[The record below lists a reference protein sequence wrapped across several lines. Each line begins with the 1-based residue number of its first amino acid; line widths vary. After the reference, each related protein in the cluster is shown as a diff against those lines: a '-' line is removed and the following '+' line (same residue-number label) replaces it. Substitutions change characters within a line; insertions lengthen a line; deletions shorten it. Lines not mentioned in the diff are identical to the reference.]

1 MENIVLSDLPNAL
14 VYAERIISVAVDLL
28 RRNGQSDKEGGYFA
42 VFEIG
47 RANLVLL
54 ASIGYNLQS
63 KIEGRQQVSQEK
75 CTRILANGH
84 PTSYESREPVAGRW
98 GGAVRGEGY
107 IFSFSGLPEL
117 WDEAAMFVL
126 AIKLGQLHKSEVLRQ
141 ISEER
146 NPHLRPLLE
155 ACHWTE

>member
-1 MENIVLSDLPNAL
+1 MELNSAKMLEV
-14 VYAERIISVAVDLL
+14 AERVIYAAIRLTRAA
-28 RRNGQSDKEGGYFA
+28 GIKEKDGGYLA
-42 VFEIG
+42 IFEISRG
-47 RANLVLL
+47 NLEVL
-54 ASIGYNLQS
+54 AAAGYSPQE
-63 KIEGRQQVSQEK
+63 KIEGRQRVSQEK
-75 CTRILANGH
+75 CIRILANGH
-84 PTSYESREPVAGRW
+84 NTSYESRNPAAGLW
-98 GGAVRGEGY
+98 GGAVRGTDF

-126 AIKLGQLHKSEVLRQ
+126 AIRLRQLREYDVLAQ

>member
-1 MENIVLSDLPNAL
+1 MNSTKGQKLDA
-14 VYAERIISVAVDLL
+14 AERVITVAIRLIRESGV
-28 RRNGQSDKEGGYFA
+28 QDKEGGYFA
-42 VFEIG
+42 MYDIG
-47 RANLVLL
+47 RANLALL

-63 KIEGRQQVSQEK
+63 KVEARQQVSQEK

-84 PTSYESREPVAGRW
+84 STSYVSRDPTAGRW
-98 GGAVRGEGY
+98 GGAVRGTEY

-126 AIKLGQLHKSEVLRQ
+126 AIRLGQLVKSDVLTK
-141 ISEER
+141 INEER